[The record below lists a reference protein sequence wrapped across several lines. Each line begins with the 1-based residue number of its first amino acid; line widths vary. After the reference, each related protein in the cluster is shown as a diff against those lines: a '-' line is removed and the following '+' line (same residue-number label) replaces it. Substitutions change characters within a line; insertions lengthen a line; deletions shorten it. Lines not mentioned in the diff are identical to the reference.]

1 MCGVLYFLTLSN
13 KSGLAFN
20 YKGMKQF
27 HLASNQIKNLIEP
40 MGYCIAS
47 DRITVDG
54 GKVGYMYREE
64 GDYSN
69 DSGWRFFEGSEDQD
83 YTDDYSHFE
92 VYDIN
97 TIANYDME
105 IIPLLCSPIGSAFER
120 TANGFEPVPKE

>member
-1 MCGVLYFLTLSN
+1 
-13 KSGLAFN
+13 
-20 YKGMKQF
+20 MKRF

-69 DSGWRFFEGSEDQD
+69 DSGWRFFEGSEGQD

-92 VYDIN
+92 VYDVN
-97 TIANYDME
+97 TIANYDNE
-105 IIPLLCSPIGSAFER
+105 IIPLLGSPVGSAFER
-120 TANGFEPVPKE
+120 TPNGFEPVSKE

>member
-1 MCGVLYFLTLSN
+1 
-13 KSGLAFN
+13 
-20 YKGMKQF
+20 MKRF
-27 HLASNQIKNLIEP
+27 HLTSNQIQNLIEP

-64 GDYSN
+64 EDYSN
-69 DSGWRFFEGSEDQD
+69 DSGWRFFEGREDQE
-83 YTDDYSHFE
+83 YADDYSHFE
-92 VYDIN
+92 VYDVN

-105 IIPLLCSPIGSAFER
+105 IIPLLGSPIGSAFER